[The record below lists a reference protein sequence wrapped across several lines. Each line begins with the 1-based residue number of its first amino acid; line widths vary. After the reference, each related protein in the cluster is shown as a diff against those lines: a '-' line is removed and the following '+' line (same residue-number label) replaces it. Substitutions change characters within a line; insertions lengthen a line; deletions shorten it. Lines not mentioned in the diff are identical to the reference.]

1 MNTAYEP
8 AAFLVYCIEMYKS
21 RCSFSGKAVLDLFV
35 KTGADSYIMDNYEA
49 LHTTGLEYTLDDID
63 SFIKSR

>member
-1 MNTAYEP
+1 
-8 AAFLVYCIEMYKS
+8 MYKS